1 MKEIVLRYANS
12 NLFFMKRISIAL
24 SLVVIATLVVASAFT
39 KTNAPKQTVYEY
51 FQYTATSYN
60 EADFENDANWI
71 SLGTTN
77 PSTNPCTTSGTR
89 VCVAKV
95 DQSQL
100 STNPLLTLPEKMEL
114 FLINQASA
122 DTYVNTP
129 GNQTHTKP

>member
-1 MKEIVLRYANS
+1 
-12 NLFFMKRISIAL
+12 MKRISIAAL
-24 SLVVIATLVVASAFT
+24 SFIAVALFFAASAFT
-39 KTNAPKQTVYEY
+39 KNNAEKQTVYEH
-51 FQYTATSYN
+51 FQYIGSSYN

-77 PSTNPCTTSGTR
+77 PSTNPCTTSGSR

-100 STNPLLTLPEKMEL
+100 STNPFLTLPEKMEL
-114 FLINQASA
+114 FLINEASA
-122 DTYVNTP
+122 DTYVNTA